1 MEKPNRRRVASDR
14 PAGAAKPTEDSL
26 SRLRAIAQEMRTIP
40 SQGKWYALTVLATK
54 DGLANYSWYS
64 EFSGFTKGSPR
75 RELRQPSLVDPR
87 KMADL
92 WKSVGTPC
100 VVVHNRVHL
109 ALYLRLGGTCL
120 ISREMAEYAFRK
132 WMKPIEVGIV
142 GAIQPSKSVSIASR
156 EELQHAPTP
165 KLRTQILKRDDFRCL
180 ACGRRPANN
189 SDIEL
194 HVHHIAPFAQGGL
207 TVRTNLITLCH
218 TCHKGLDP
226 HHEFKLWELLQA
238 TEPVRL
244 PDHRDEL
251 QCYQDGVKWH
261 RALIAGFEKKILR
274 KEVATSKSKPALRA
288 PRKSNNPG

>member
-1 MEKPNRRRVASDR
+1 MVHRNKVAWRNTNVRKHYAGTLASGAFMIIEGVPTVTSNWRIGQILKSLALCVSNTLPENTLTAIATAGVIRTDVTGSIAKMEKPNRRRVASDR

-120 ISREMAEYAFRK
+120 ISREMAEYAFSK

-180 ACGRRPANN
+180 ACGRHR
-189 SDIEL
+189 L
-194 HVHHIAPFAQGGL
+194 F
-207 TVRTNLITLCH
+207 
-218 TCHKGLDP
+218 TCY
-226 HHEFKLWELLQA
+226 
-238 TEPVRL
+238 V
-244 PDHRDEL
+244 
-251 QCYQDGVKWH
+251 
-261 RALIAGFEKKILR
+261 
-274 KEVATSKSKPALRA
+274 
-288 PRKSNNPG
+288 